1 VIREYGILNTRIEKG
16 DAFLYGIPFPGVFVA
31 DEEGVVVAKFFHDSY
46 KKRDSPELLIDAAL
60 GRIQLADD
68 APRVDGGD
76 DEVRVTAVVHG
87 GKGTIRQGIRRHLV
101 VRFELGEGL
110 HIYGEPV
117 PEGMLPATV
126 SVEGPPGLVVEDPIL
141 PPTTPLHLTSMGI
154 ELPVWSGQVD
164 FVYPFH
170 PTGELVSEVRPL
182 DIDSVTLQV
191 TVRYQACNDDVCLL
205 PKTETFFL
213 DVDLDVID
221 IPSLSM
227 HRGHGQREANFD
239 GTPHLRRLLLRKV
252 RQNPIRFLGFIWK
265 STKLELAARRR
276 GRESD
281 AS

>member
-1 VIREYGILNTRIEKG
+1 MIREYGVLNTRIEKG

-31 DEEGVVVAKFFHDSY
+31 DEDGVVVAKFFHDSY
-46 KKRDSPELLIDAAL
+46 KKRDGPELLIDAAL

-68 APRVDGGD
+68 EPRADGGD

-87 GKGTIRQGIRRHLV
+87 GRGTIRQGIRRHLV

-110 HIYGEPV
+110 HIYGKPV
-117 PEGMLPATV
+117 PEGMLPTTV
-126 SVEGPPGLVVEDPIL
+126 NVEGPPGLVVEDPIL

-182 DIDSVTLQV
+182 DVDSVTLQV

-205 PKTETFFL
+205 PKTETLFL
-213 DVDLDVID
+213 DVALDVID
-221 IPSLSM
+221 MPSLPM
-227 HRGHGQREANFD
+227 HRGYGQRQANFD
-239 GTPHLRRLLLRKV
+239 ARPHLRRLFLRKV
-252 RQNPIRFLGFIWK
+252 RQNPIRFLGFLWK
-265 STKLELAARRR
+265 SIKLELAARRR
-276 GRESD
+276 GGQK
-281 AS
+281 